1 MLEGRKSSTPTAVA
15 NSLGDARPL
24 AGIRV
29 LDFST
34 LLPGPLA
41 TLMLVEAGAEVLKI
55 ERPGGDELRGYTPKL
70 GPDSANFALLNR
82 GKRSLEIDL
91 KAPGAIARLEPLIT
105 SADVVIEQFRPGVMD
120 RLGLGYESMRTLN
133 PGVIY
138 CSITGFAAHG
148 ALANFAGHDINYQAQ
163 TGMLALSVR
172 AGGAPAISPALIA
185 DIGGGSYPAVIN
197 ILMALLR
204 RMRTGAG
211 CRIEIAM
218 ADCLYPFIY
227 WALADGFAGRE
238 WPQPDATMLTGG
250 SCRYNV
256 WRAADGRYLSA
267 APLEDR
273 FWRVFCETIGL
284 AEPMRDDS
292 RDPRATR
299 HAIAERIASRTLAQW
314 ESAFADKDA
323 CVAPVVTLED
333 AVSSPVFAALFARR
347 KTLRDGRSI
356 PALPLPLAPEF
367 LGPDEVDAPELGE
380 ANAAYLMERSS

>member
-1 MLEGRKSSTPTAVA
+1 MMAGRKSSTSTAVA
-15 NSLGDARPL
+15 ASLAEARPL

-55 ERPGGDELRGYTPKL
+55 ERPGGDEMRGYTPKL

-91 KAPGAIARLEPLIT
+91 KAPGATARLEPLIT

-120 RLGLGYESMRTLN
+120 RLGLGYGTMRTLN
-133 PGVIY
+133 PGLIY
-138 CSITGFAAHG
+138 CSITGFASGG
-148 ALANFAGHDINYQAQ
+148 ALANVAGHDMNYQARM
-163 TGMLALSVR
+163 GMLALSAR
-172 AGGAPAISPALIA
+172 GGGAPTFSPALIA

-204 RMRTGAG
+204 RTRTGAG

-218 ADCLYPFIY
+218 ANCLYPFVY
-227 WALADGFAGRE
+227 WALADGFAGGE
-238 WPQPDATMLTGG
+238 WPKPDAAILTGG
-250 SCRYNV
+250 SCRYNI
-256 WRAADGRYLSA
+256 WRTADGRYLSA

-284 AEPMRDDS
+284 AEPLCDDT
-292 RDPRATR
+292 RDPLATR
-299 HAIAERIASRTLAQW
+299 HAISERIASRTAAQW

-323 CVAPVVTLED
+323 CVAPIATLEE

-356 PALPLPLAPEF
+356 PALPLPLAAEF
-367 LGPDEVDAPELGE
+367 LGPDEADAPELGE
-380 ANAAYLMERSS
+380 ANAAYLMETSS